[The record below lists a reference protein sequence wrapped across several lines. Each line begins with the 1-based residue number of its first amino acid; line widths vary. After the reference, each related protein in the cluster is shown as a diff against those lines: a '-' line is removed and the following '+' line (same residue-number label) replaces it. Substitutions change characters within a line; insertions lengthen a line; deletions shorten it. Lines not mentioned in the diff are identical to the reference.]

1 MTRIFFLLECL
12 GVVIFLFRLSP
23 SPLGVYGI
31 IVEQVGSS
39 TVAEPK
45 NIRQKPH
52 LFFSSLPNEMVK
64 AWKVDSRNPIVKS
77 HRRKG

>member
-1 MTRIFFLLECL
+1 MLTRTCFPVGIL
-12 GVVIFLFRLSP
+12 GVVIFLFRLLP

-31 IVEQVGSS
+31 IVEHVGSS

-52 LFFSSLPNEMVK
+52 LFSSSLPKEMVK
-64 AWKVDSRNPIVKS
+64 AWKVDSEKLPE
-77 HRRKG
+77 